1 MNRILSSA
9 LFAATALFP
18 VSALAQGND
27 CDLLIAF
34 LEQNESARSQ
44 VTLEDARAMQTK
56 QDADACRQALQQ
68 VNAEAGTAQQPTQA
82 EGQQTQAEGQP
93 EGQAEGEQGANI
105 VVQQPAPTITVDQ
118 PAPQI
123 SVQQTPPNVMVRQ
136 PQPEIVVHQPAPVIT
151 IDIPQPE
158 ITVRMPQP
166 EVTVEQAPPQVS
178 VQEAQPK
185 VQVVQPE
192 QPQVQVEQ
200 GGQAQVSLAQPEGA
214 KVQVE
219 QVGEAQITYNREEP
233 QVTINQA
240 EGQPT
245 IRVEQME
252 PSSGEAAG
260 ALRSTENA
268 NAEAQGQN
276 AGQQQAAATQ
286 AGDASQATGQ
296 APGQMQKIAASD
308 LEGMVVVNAKGEQI
322 GTAEGVVQNAEDKK
336 LFLVINQ
343 DGFLGL
349 DKKHVA
355 LSLEGMVLTGD
366 KIVIPNVTDE
376 QIVAFPAFKPNDQF
390 PEVEGNTTAEIMTAA
405 Q

>member
-1 MNRILSSA
+1 MKRILSSA

-82 EGQQTQAEGQP
+82 EGQQPTQAEGQP

-219 QVGEAQITYNREEP
+219 QVGEAQVTYDREEP

-268 NAEAQGQN
+268 NAEAQGQ
-276 AGQQQAAATQ
+276 QQAAATQ
-286 AGDASQATGQ
+286 AGDASQPKGQ
-296 APGQMQKIAASD
+296 AAGQMQKIAASD

-322 GTAEGVVQNAEDKK
+322 GTAEGLVQSAEDKK
-336 LFLVINQ
+336 LYLVINQ

-349 DKKHVA
+349 DKKQVA
-355 LSLEGMVLTGD
+355 LSLEGMILTGD

-376 QIVAFPAFKPNDQF
+376 QIVAFPAFKANDQF
-390 PEVEGNTTAEIMTAA
+390 PEVDGNTTAEIMTAA
-405 Q
+405 E